1 MSLTTLAG
9 LVDAIVIGA
18 SAGGVEALGQ
28 LLPALPRSLSV
39 PIAVV
44 LHLPPRRES
53 LLVEVFA
60 PKCAC
65 PVHEAVDKEP
75 LIAGHIYFA
84 PPDYHLLIDQGP
96 QFALSLDPEV
106 LFSRPSIDVLFESA
120 ADLYGSRVAA
130 VILSGANEDGAEG
143 VRAIRK
149 AGGIIMVQEP
159 SEATVTTMVD
169 AAINAV
175 DVDGVL
181 TLSEMTKI
189 LQTLAAG
196 ARS

>member
-1 MSLTTLAG
+1 MTLSTLAG
-9 LVDAIVIGA
+9 RIDAIVIGA

-44 LHLPPRRES
+44 LHLPPQRPS

-60 PKCAC
+60 PKCLC
-65 PVHEAVDKEP
+65 PVQEAADKEP
-75 LIAGHIYFA
+75 LRAGHIYFA

-96 QFALSLDPEV
+96 QFALSADAEV

-120 ADLYGSRVAA
+120 ADLYGPRLAG
-130 VILSGANEDGAEG
+130 VILSGANEDGADG
-143 VRAIRK
+143 VRAIHK

-159 SEATVTTMVD
+159 GEASVRTMVD
-169 AAINAV
+169 AALKAA

-181 TLSEMTKI
+181 TLKEMTT
-189 LQTLAAG
+189 LMQTLASG